1 VIERVF
7 GHQERAMRKRNVA
20 TASAGVA
27 LGLIITP
34 MLDMSFQILSFFIMT
49 YHPSALEGH
58 VNGDLALPKPSG
70 PGGQSLDL
78 SVSEPEIEANLQV
91 IVKAV
96 PKGATNEHERV
107 DGQPTQIYVKA
118 TEDAAPALVAD
129 DGEAVD
135 ASMRK
140 LSDRLKRSVAGGM
153 RGNIRLDCQGDLK
166 HQYVMRIFDVCKAAG
181 FDNVAFAA
189 PAVERRKD

>member
-1 VIERVF
+1 
-7 GHQERAMRKRNVA
+7 MRKRHVA

-58 VNGDLALPKPSG
+58 VNGTLPLPKVTSG
-70 PGGQSLDL
+70 PTPEADL
-78 SVSEPEIEANLQV
+78 LPPTSDPDVEAGLQV

-96 PKGATNEHERV
+96 PKGAANEHERV
-107 DGQPTQIYVKA
+107 DGQPTQIYVKS

-129 DGEAVD
+129 DGEGLDV
-135 ASMRK
+135 SMRK
-140 LSDRLKRSVAGGM
+140 LTDRLKRSVAGGL

-181 FDNVAFAA
+181 FENVAFAA

>member
-1 VIERVF
+1 MKR
-7 GHQERAMRKRNVA
+7 RNVSVGS
-20 TASAGVA
+20 TGVA

-58 VNGDLALPKPSG
+58 VNGTLPPPKSEFVRDTKPVDD
-70 PGGQSLDL
+70 PLPP
-78 SVSEPEIEANLQV
+78 VSDPEPESNLQV

-96 PKGATNEHERV
+96 PKGAANEHERT

-118 TEDAAPALVAD
+118 IEDAAPNLVAD

-135 ASMRK
+135 VSMRK
-140 LSDRLKRSVAGGM
+140 LTERLKRSLVGGI
-153 RGNIRLDCQGDLK
+153 RGNVRLDCQGDLK
-166 HQYVMRIFDVCKAAG
+166 HQYVMRIYDVCKSAG
-181 FDNVAFAA
+181 FENVAFGA
-189 PAVERRKD
+189 PAIERKKD